1 MLVLTRRIG
10 QRILVPHCNLVL
22 TVVGIK
28 GRNVQLGF
36 TAPADVAVH
45 REEIVGKADDATR
58 PRCGNR
64 VCARSGRSFSRLEGG
79 RG

>member
-1 MLVLTRRIG
+1 MLVLTRKIG

-36 TAPADVAVH
+36 TAPPDVAVH
-45 REEIVGKADDATR
+45 REEIVGKADDAPR

-64 VCARSGRSFSRLEGG
+64 VGARSRSTLYPVRGG
-79 RG
+79 D